1 MARGGRDRTRE
12 ASFAWRA
19 APETL
24 VAARVGLVR
33 ERLSDRW
40 PAVAAAGLPTLPIL
54 ATEPAARSVLNE
66 RLLPALRGRSPGGA
80 GLRPRCRHQ
89 VLADLG
95 VRAGELV
102 ADWLRAKGLG

>member
-1 MARGGRDRTRE
+1 
-12 ASFAWRA
+12 
-19 APETL
+19 
-24 VAARVGLVR
+24 
-33 ERLSDRW
+33 
-40 PAVAAAGLPTLPIL
+40 
-54 ATEPAARSVLNE
+54 VLNE

-80 GLRPRCRHQ
+80 RLRPGCRHQ